1 MSNKPKLAVV
11 EDKTDAQADGRRK
24 RSQRSREKIL
34 RAYWELMLDGDM
46 DPSAA
51 AIAERAEVGL
61 RSVFRHFEDLDT
73 LLRDLMQLCY
83 DEVMP
88 EFMTPLKRTN
98 WKDQLLEMVERHV
111 MIWERIRIPH
121 TAGEIG
127 RFKSQ
132 VLMDDYQR
140 SRNLEISG
148 IKAVLPKDID
158 DYDNVLL
165 ALDAS
170 ICFSTMRRMRE
181 DRKLSIAEVKAVM
194 TLMVKSIIDGIDS
207 SSD

>member
-1 MSNKPKLAVV
+1 MSKKPKLTVV
-11 EDKTDAQADGRRK
+11 KDKNNSQPDTQSDGRRQ

-34 RAYWELMLDGDM
+34 RAYWELMLNGDM
-46 DPSAA
+46 DPGAA
-51 AIAERAEVGL
+51 AIAEHAGVGL

-73 LLRDLMQLCY
+73 LLRELMQLCY
-83 DEVMP
+83 DELTP
-88 EFMTPLKRTN
+88 EFMTPFKSSN
-98 WKDQLLEMVERHV
+98 WRDQLLEIVERNV
-111 MIWERIRIPH
+111 MIWERIRVPH

-148 IKAVLPKDID
+148 IKAILPKDID
-158 DYDNVLL
+158 NYNNVLM

-170 ICFSTMRRMRE
+170 MGFSTMRRLRE
-181 DRKLSIAEVKAVM
+181 DRKLSISEVKKVM
-194 TLMVKSIIDGIDS
+194 TLMVRSILDSID
-207 SSD
+207 

>member
-1 MSNKPKLAVV
+1 MSKKPKLTVV
-11 EDKTDAQADGRRK
+11 KDKEN
-24 RSQRSREKIL
+24 SREKIL
-34 RAYWELMLDGDM
+34 RAYWELMLGGDM

-51 AIAERAEVGL
+51 AIAEHAGVGL

-83 DEVMP
+83 DEVTP
-88 EFMTPLKRTN
+88 EFMTPLKSTD
-98 WKDQLLEMVERHV
+98 WKDQLLELVDRNV
-111 MIWERIRIPH
+111 MIWERIKVPNL
-121 TAGEIG
+121 AGEIG

-148 IKAVLPKDID
+148 IKAILPKDID
-158 DYDNVLL
+158 NYDKVLL

-170 ICFSTMRRMRE
+170 MGFSTMRRLRE
-181 DRKLSIAEVKAVM
+181 DRKLSIPKVKGVM
-194 TLMVKSIIDGIDS
+194 TMMVQSIIDGID
-207 SSD
+207 

>member
-1 MSNKPKLAVV
+1 MSKKPKLVVV
-11 EDKTDAQADGRRK
+11 EDENEPQAASQPDGRRQ

-34 RAYWELMLDGDM
+34 KAYWELMLNGDM
-46 DPSAA
+46 NPSAA
-51 AIAERAEVGL
+51 TIAKHAGVGL

-73 LLRDLMQLCY
+73 LLRELMALIY
-83 DEVMP
+83 DEVTP
-88 EFMTPLKRTN
+88 EFMTPLKASH
-98 WKDQLLEMVERHV
+98 WKDQLLELMERNV
-111 MIWERIRIPH
+111 IIWERIRVPH

-148 IKAVLPKDID
+148 IKAILPKNL
-158 DYDNVLL
+158 DNYENILL

-170 ICFSTMRRMRE
+170 MSFSTMRRLRE
-181 DRKLSIAEVKAVM
+181 DRKLSISKVKTVM
-194 TLMVKSIIDGIDS
+194 TFMVQSILDGIE
-207 SSD
+207 

>member
-1 MSNKPKLAVV
+1 MSKKPKLTVV
-11 EDKTDAQADGRRK
+11 EDENKPQAAPQPDGRRQ

-34 RAYWELMLDGDM
+34 KALWELMLNGDM
-46 DPSAA
+46 SPSAA
-51 AIAERAEVGL
+51 TIAEHAGVGL

-73 LLRDLMQLCY
+73 ILRELMALIY
-83 DEVMP
+83 DEVTP
-88 EFMTPLKRTN
+88 EFMTPLKASH
-98 WKDQLLEMVERHV
+98 WKDQLLELMERNV
-111 MIWERIRIPH
+111 MIWERIRVPH

-148 IKAVLPKDID
+148 IKAILPKDID
-158 DYDNVLL
+158 NYDKVLL

-170 ICFSTMRRMRE
+170 MCFSTMRRLRE
-181 DRKLSIAEVKAVM
+181 DRKLSISKVKTVM
-194 TLMVKSIIDGIDS
+194 TFMVQSILDGIE
-207 SSD
+207 

>member
-1 MSNKPKLAVV
+1 MSKKPKLTVV
-11 EDKTDAQADGRRK
+11 KDKKNSQPDTQPDGRRQ

-34 RAYWELMLDGDM
+34 RAYWELMLAGDM
-46 DPSAA
+46 SPSAA
-51 AIAERAEVGL
+51 AIAEHAGVGL

-73 LLRDLMQLCY
+73 LLRELMQLCY
-83 DEVMP
+83 DELTP
-88 EFMTPLKRTN
+88 EFMTPFKSSN
-98 WKDQLLEMVERHV
+98 WRDQLLEIVERNV
-111 MIWERIRIPH
+111 MIWERIRVPH

-148 IKAVLPKDID
+148 IKAILPKDID
-158 DYDNVLL
+158 NYNNVLM

-170 ICFSTMRRMRE
+170 MGFSTMRRLRE
-181 DRKLSIAEVKAVM
+181 DRKLSISEVKKVM
-194 TLMVKSIIDGIDS
+194 TLMVRSILDSID
-207 SSD
+207 

>member
-1 MSNKPKLAVV
+1 MSKKPKLTVV
-11 EDKTDAQADGRRK
+11 KDKENPQADGRRQ

-34 RAYWELMLDGDM
+34 RAYWELMLGGDM

-51 AIAERAEVGL
+51 AIAEHAGVGL

-83 DEVMP
+83 DEVTP
-88 EFMTPLKRTN
+88 EFMTPLKSTD
-98 WKDQLLEMVERHV
+98 WKDQLLELVDRNV
-111 MIWERIRIPH
+111 MIWERIKVPNL
-121 TAGEIG
+121 AGEIG

-148 IKAVLPKDID
+148 IKAILPKDID
-158 DYDNVLL
+158 NYDKVLL

-170 ICFSTMRRMRE
+170 MGFSTMRRLRE
-181 DRKLSIAEVKAVM
+181 DRKLSIPKVKGVM
-194 TLMVKSIIDGIDS
+194 TMMVQSILDGIE
-207 SSD
+207 

>member
-1 MSNKPKLAVV
+1 MSKKPKLTVV
-11 EDKTDAQADGRRK
+11 KDKENPQADGRRQ

-34 RAYWELMLDGDM
+34 RAYWELMLGGDM

-51 AIAERAEVGL
+51 AIAEHAGVGL

-83 DEVMP
+83 DEVTP
-88 EFMTPLKRTN
+88 EFMTPLKSTD
-98 WKDQLLEMVERHV
+98 WKDQLLELVDRNV
-111 MIWERIRIPH
+111 MIWERIKVPNL
-121 TAGEIG
+121 AGEIG

-148 IKAVLPKDID
+148 IKAILPKDID
-158 DYDNVLL
+158 NYDKVLL

-170 ICFSTMRRMRE
+170 MGFSTMRRLRE
-181 DRKLSIAEVKAVM
+181 DRKLSIPKVKGVM
-194 TLMVKSIIDGIDS
+194 TMMVQSIIDGID
-207 SSD
+207 

>member
-1 MSNKPKLAVV
+1 MSKKPKLAVV

-46 DPSAA
+46 APSAA

-88 EFMTPLKRTN
+88 EFMTPLKSTN

-158 DYDNVLL
+158 NYDNVLL

-181 DRKLSIAEVKAVM
+181 DRKLSVAEVKAVM

>member
-1 MSNKPKLAVV
+1 MSKKPKLAVV
-11 EDKTDAQADGRRK
+11 KDKENPQADGRRQ

-34 RAYWELMLDGDM
+34 RAYWELMLAGDM
-46 DPSAA
+46 SPSAA
-51 AIAERAEVGL
+51 AIAEHAGVGL

-73 LLRDLMQLCY
+73 LLRELMQLCY
-83 DEVMP
+83 DELTP
-88 EFMTPLKRTN
+88 EFMTPFKSSN
-98 WKDQLLEMVERHV
+98 WRDQLLEIVERNV
-111 MIWERIRIPH
+111 MIWERIRVPH

-148 IKAVLPKDID
+148 IKAILPKDID
-158 DYDNVLL
+158 NYNNVLM

-170 ICFSTMRRMRE
+170 MGFSTMRRLRE
-181 DRKLSIAEVKAVM
+181 DRKLSISEVKQVM
-194 TLMVKSIIDGIDS
+194 TLMVRSILDSID
-207 SSD
+207 

>member
-1 MSNKPKLAVV
+1 MSKKPKLTVV
-11 EDKTDAQADGRRK
+11 VDKENPQADGRRQ

-46 DPSAA
+46 EPSAA
-51 AIAERAEVGL
+51 AIAEHAGVGL

-73 LLRDLMQLCY
+73 LLRDLMHLCY
-83 DEVMP
+83 DEITP
-88 EFMTPLKRTN
+88 EFMTPLKSKY
-98 WKDQLLEMVERHV
+98 WKDQLSELVNRNV
-111 MIWERIRIPH
+111 MIWERIKVPNM
-121 TAGEIG
+121 AGEIG

-148 IKAVLPKDID
+148 IKAILPTDID
-158 DYDNVLL
+158 NYDKVLL

-170 ICFSTMRRMRE
+170 MCFSTMRRLHE
-181 DRKLSIAEVKAVM
+181 DRKLSIPKVKGVM
-194 TLMVKSIIDGIDS
+194 IMMVQSIIDGID
-207 SSD
+207 

>member
-1 MSNKPKLAVV
+1 MSKKPKLVVV
-11 EDKTDAQADGRRK
+11 EDENEPQAASQPDGRRQ

-34 RAYWELMLDGDM
+34 KAYWELMLNGDM
-46 DPSAA
+46 NPSAA
-51 AIAERAEVGL
+51 TIAEHAGVGL

-73 LLRDLMQLCY
+73 LLRELMALIY
-83 DEVMP
+83 DEVTP
-88 EFMTPLKRTN
+88 EFMTPLKASH
-98 WKDQLLEMVERHV
+98 WKDQLLELMERNV
-111 MIWERIRIPH
+111 IIWERIRVPH

-148 IKAVLPKDID
+148 IKAILPKNL
-158 DYDNVLL
+158 DNYENILL

-170 ICFSTMRRMRE
+170 MSFSTMRRLRE
-181 DRKLSIAEVKAVM
+181 DRKLSIPEVKTVM
-194 TLMVKSIIDGIDS
+194 TFMVQSILDGIE
-207 SSD
+207 

>member
-1 MSNKPKLAVV
+1 MSKKPKLAVV
-11 EDKTDAQADGRRK
+11 KDKENPQADGRRQ

-34 RAYWELMLDGDM
+34 RAYWELMLAGDM
-46 DPSAA
+46 SPSAA
-51 AIAERAEVGL
+51 AIAEHAGVGL

-73 LLRDLMQLCY
+73 LLRELMQLCY
-83 DEVMP
+83 DELTP
-88 EFMTPLKRTN
+88 EFMTPFKSSN
-98 WKDQLLEMVERHV
+98 WRDQLLEIVERNV
-111 MIWERIRIPH
+111 MIWERIRVPH

-148 IKAVLPKDID
+148 IKAILPKDID
-158 DYDNVLL
+158 NYNNVLM

-170 ICFSTMRRMRE
+170 MGFSTMRRLRE
-181 DRKLSIAEVKAVM
+181 DRKLSISEVKKVM
-194 TLMVKSIIDGIDS
+194 TLMVQSILDSID
-207 SSD
+207 

>member
-1 MSNKPKLAVV
+1 MSKKPKLAVV
-11 EDKTDAQADGRRK
+11 KDKENPQADGRRQ

-34 RAYWELMLDGDM
+34 RAYWELMLAGDM
-46 DPSAA
+46 SPSAA
-51 AIAERAEVGL
+51 AIAEHAGVGL

-73 LLRDLMQLCY
+73 LLRELMQLCY
-83 DEVMP
+83 DELTP
-88 EFMTPLKRTN
+88 EFMTPFKSSN
-98 WKDQLLEMVERHV
+98 WRDQLLEIVERNV
-111 MIWERIRIPH
+111 MIWERIRVPH

-148 IKAVLPKDID
+148 IKAILPKDID
-158 DYDNVLL
+158 NYNNVLM

-170 ICFSTMRRMRE
+170 MGFSTMRRLRE
-181 DRKLSIAEVKAVM
+181 DRKLSISEVKKVM
-194 TLMVKSIIDGIDS
+194 TLMVRSILDSID
-207 SSD
+207 

>member
-1 MSNKPKLAVV
+1 MSKKPKLVVV
-11 EDKTDAQADGRRK
+11 EDKEKPQAASQPDGRRQ

-34 RAYWELMLDGDM
+34 KACWELMLNGDM
-46 DPSAA
+46 KPSAA
-51 AIAERAEVGL
+51 AIAEHAGVGL

-73 LLRDLMQLCY
+73 ILRELMQLCY
-83 DEVMP
+83 DELTP
-88 EFMTPLKRTN
+88 EFMTPFKSSN
-98 WKDQLLEMVERHV
+98 WRDQLLEIVERNV
-111 MIWERIRIPH
+111 MIWERIRVPH

-148 IKAVLPKDID
+148 IKAILPKDID
-158 DYDNVLL
+158 NYNNVLM

-170 ICFSTMRRMRE
+170 MGFSTMRRLRE
-181 DRKLSIAEVKAVM
+181 DRKLSISEVKKVM
-194 TLMVKSIIDGIDS
+194 TLMVRSILDSID
-207 SSD
+207 

>member
-1 MSNKPKLAVV
+1 MSKKPKLTVV
-11 EDKTDAQADGRRK
+11 KDKENPQADGRRQ

-34 RAYWELMLDGDM
+34 RAYWELMLAGDM
-46 DPSAA
+46 SPSAA
-51 AIAERAEVGL
+51 AIAEHAGVGL

-73 LLRDLMQLCY
+73 LLRELMQLCY
-83 DEVMP
+83 DELTP
-88 EFMTPLKRTN
+88 EFMTPFKSSN
-98 WKDQLLEMVERHV
+98 WRDQLLEIVERNV
-111 MIWERIRIPH
+111 MIWERIRVPH

-148 IKAVLPKDID
+148 IKAILPKDID
-158 DYDNVLL
+158 NYNNVLM

-170 ICFSTMRRMRE
+170 MGFSTMRRLRE
-181 DRKLSIAEVKAVM
+181 DRKLSISEVKKVM
-194 TLMVKSIIDGIDS
+194 TLMVRSILDSID
-207 SSD
+207 

>member
-1 MSNKPKLAVV
+1 MSKKPKLAVV
-11 EDKTDAQADGRRK
+11 KDKENPQADGRRQ

-34 RAYWELMLDGDM
+34 RAYWELMLAGDM
-46 DPSAA
+46 SPSAA
-51 AIAERAEVGL
+51 AIAEHAGVGL

-73 LLRDLMQLCY
+73 LLRELMQLCY
-83 DEVMP
+83 DELTP
-88 EFMTPLKRTN
+88 EFMTPFKSSN
-98 WKDQLLEMVERHV
+98 WRDQLLEIVERNV
-111 MIWERIRIPH
+111 MIWERIRVPH

-148 IKAVLPKDID
+148 IKAILPKDID
-158 DYDNVLL
+158 NYNNVLM

-170 ICFSTMRRMRE
+170 MGFSTMRRLRE
-181 DRKLSIAEVKAVM
+181 DRKLSISEVKKVM
-194 TLMVKSIIDGIDS
+194 TLMVRSILDS
-207 SSD
+207 IE